1 MTFTSCA
8 KNVSPAPKQ
17 LGFALEKLPQQQL
30 YMFIVL
36 MLGWPSEPSRAAHI
50 SSSTI
55 GYE

>member
-8 KNVSPAPKQ
+8 KNMSPAPKQ

-36 MLGWPSEPSRAAHI
+36 MLGWPSEPSRVAHI

-55 GYE
+55 G